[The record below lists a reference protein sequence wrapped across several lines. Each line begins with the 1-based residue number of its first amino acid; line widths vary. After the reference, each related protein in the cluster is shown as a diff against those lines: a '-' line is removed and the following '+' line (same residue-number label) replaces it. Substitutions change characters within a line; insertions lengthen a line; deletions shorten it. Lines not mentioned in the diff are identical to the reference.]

1 MNKTAFKPKR
11 RAANTSLQA
20 LKLKAEAREEELPET
35 IQGRARGSTEEAR
48 ACVALGYLQ
57 IPFRYQVPMFGG
69 SSFRGGIIIDILA
82 LTRPK
87 PTPIFVQSTYW
98 HGPTRKAKGID
109 AWNLARLRQ
118 RTQSYWADPLEV
130 WDYQLTSIQQAIDT
144 FVGLLGR
151 GY

>member
-1 MNKTAFKPKR
+1 MNESAFKPKR
-11 RAANTSLQA
+11 RAGNTSLQA
-20 LKLKAEAREEELPET
+20 IKLKAEDREEQLPET
-35 IQGRARGSTEEAR
+35 IQGQRRGSKEEAR

-57 IPFRYQVPMFGG
+57 IPFRYQVWWNGG
-69 SSFRGGIIIDILA
+69 SEFRGGLIIDILA
-82 LTRPK
+82 ETRPK
-87 PTPIFVQSTYW
+87 PTPIFVQSRYW
-98 HGPTRKAKGID
+98 HGPTRKAKGVD